1 MKTLIIDDD
10 GDVLRVQ
17 YIKLTKAGHE
27 VLFAQDGVKGAEL
40 AKTHKPEL
48 IILET
53 ELAQKNGLEIIRE
66 VKRSRKPA
74 PMIIILS
81 HQKSDE
87 AIAAGF
93 AAGADDYM
101 TKPFSQHV
109 LLERIR
115 VNAIRR
121 Q

>member
-10 GDVLRVQ
+10 GDILRVQ

-27 VLFAQDGVKGAEL
+27 VLFAQDGATGAEL
-40 AKTHKPEL
+40 AHTHKPEL

-66 VKRSRKPA
+66 VKEAYEPSPLV
-74 PMIIILS
+74 IILS

-101 TKPFSQHV
+101 TKPFSQYV

-115 VNAIRR
+115 VNSIRK

>member
-17 YIKLTKAGHE
+17 FIKLTKAGHE
-27 VLFAQDGVKGAEL
+27 VSFAQNGVKGAEL
-40 AKTHKPEL
+40 AHTHRPEL

-53 ELAQKNGLEIIRE
+53 ELPQKNGLEIIRE
-66 VKRSRKPA
+66 VRESHNPA
-74 PMIIILS
+74 PLIIILS
-81 HQKSDE
+81 HQRSDE

-115 VNAIRR
+115 VNSIRK